1 MSALPLIATE
11 ERTSRDVSKVPIGDM
26 GNIKLAFFFCLQRP
40 WPSCNVLHEKGAT
53 DKGEVIGKCRLV
65 QWSTSSS
72 SCALSGIIIAVVSE
86 VAKRS
91 PAFGALIVFVAFS
104 VSISNSLALARHG
117 RYGTHCQPYAID
129 LLVYPTV
136 AADVPS
142 SASDAACWRRF
153 LAKHGREL
161 RSDSYP
167 LFHHSLVA
175 RQVRDQSMS
184 GGATS
189 DSAMKI
195 ISLCNA
201 ALLLVPLVWA
211 HGAHAH
217 GIAGNRYFD
226 GTLTF
231 DDPAVADEAIL
242 PYYENLAFPT
252 QGSNATQN
260 RINWAFA
267 RLLTPT
273 LAFHD

>member
-1 MSALPLIATE
+1 MARLCPMVYFIIKCAISGLII
-11 ERTSRDVSKVPIGDM
+11 V
-26 GNIKLAFFFCLQRP
+26 
-40 WPSCNVLHEKGAT
+40 
-53 DKGEVIGKCRLV
+53 
-65 QWSTSSS
+65 
-72 SCALSGIIIAVVSE
+72 VVSE

-91 PAFGALIVFVAFS
+91 PAFGALFVS
-104 VSISNSLALARHG
+104 LPLVSLLAILWLWR
-117 RYGTHCQPYAID
+117 
-129 LLVYPTV
+129 
-136 AADVPS
+136 
-142 SASDAACWRRF
+142 DATCWRQF

-167 LFHHSLVA
+167 LFHDSLVA

-195 ISLCNA
+195 APICKA
-201 ALLLVPLVWA
+201 AILLVPLVWA

-242 PYYENLAFPT
+242 PYYETRKLFERRKRRSVAGFSNCS
-252 QGSNATQN
+252 GSRSAITM
-260 RINWAFA
+260 RRSCRTRRPGSKRAGKRAKPPLRSASLEA
-267 RLLTPT
+267 R
-273 LAFHD
+273 AG